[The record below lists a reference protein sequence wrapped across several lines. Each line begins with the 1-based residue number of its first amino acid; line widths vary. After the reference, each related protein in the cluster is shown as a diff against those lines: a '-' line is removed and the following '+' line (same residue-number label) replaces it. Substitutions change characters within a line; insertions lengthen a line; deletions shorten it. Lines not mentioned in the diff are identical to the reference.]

1 MKGLDT
7 NILIR
12 FLVNDDKRQGEIVRS
27 LFLKAEKRSETFFV
41 SSTVLLEVIY
51 VLDSVYRFSRTDI
64 LGALDSLL
72 AMPILVFDQPDVAH
86 KLILEGGTEKAE
98 LEDMLIALQAKEAG
112 ASSTLTFDRKAAK
125 YGGFKLLG

>member
-51 VLDSVYRFSRTDI
+51 VLDSVYGFSRTDI